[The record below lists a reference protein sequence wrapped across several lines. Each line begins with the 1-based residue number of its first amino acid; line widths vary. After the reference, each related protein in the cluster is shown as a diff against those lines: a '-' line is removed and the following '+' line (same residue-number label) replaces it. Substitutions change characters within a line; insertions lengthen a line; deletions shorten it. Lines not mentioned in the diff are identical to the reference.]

1 MKGFNMTLK
10 EQVNNFDRHI
20 FRAPANVVLPDA
32 VGKYSFISN
41 DILFKYI
48 IFKKIG
54 EQKAM

>member
-1 MKGFNMTLK
+1 MTLK

-41 DILFKYI
+41 DILLN
-48 IFKKIG
+48 IFSF
-54 EQKAM
+54 